1 MTKPKSTSKSSDPA
15 NLTFEEAVAQ
25 LEEIIDRVEQGKIG
39 IERALVEYERG
50 VKLVNRCKSIL
61 STVEQRI
68 EELGAEQ
75 DAASSEQA

>member
-1 MTKPKSTSKSSDPA
+1 MTKSKSTSKPGDPA
-15 NLTFEEAVAQ
+15 DLTFEEAVAQ
-25 LEEIIDRVEQGKIG
+25 LEEIIERVEQGKIG

-50 VKLVNRCKSIL
+50 VKLVNRCKTIL

-75 DAASSEQA
+75 DATSSDQA

>member
-1 MTKPKSTSKSSDPA
+1 MTKSKSTSKPSDPA
-15 NLTFEEAVAQ
+15 DLTFEEAVAQ
-25 LEEIIDRVEQGKIG
+25 LEEIIERVEQGKIG

-50 VKLVNRCKSIL
+50 VKLVNRCKTIL

-75 DAASSEQA
+75 DATSSDQA